1 MSPIKKIVKRGHI
14 YHVYYRRLGAYRF
27 IGQNS
32 LRLLI
37 AMIILGAAVYLFN
50 RYVLDVSAA
59 TAYITEHYNKPIV
72 LGTFLLSEST
82 LGLLAPEL
90 YITWVSSL
98 DFKWLWLLLLAMIS
112 YGGGVGAYF
121 IGTRLYLMPRIHSW
135 VDVKFAKQ
143 FAQIKKFGGL
153 LIVVAALTPL
163 PFSPICIISGII
175 KFPLNRFLLLTLT
188 RFARFAIYGSLIF
201 GLL

>member
-50 RYVLDVSAA
+50 EYVLDVTAA
-59 TAYITEHYNKPIV
+59 TAYITEHYNKPTV
-72 LGTFLLSEST
+72 LSTFYISEST

-98 DFKWLWLLLLAMIS
+98 DFKWLWLLLLSLLS
-112 YGGGVGAYF
+112 YGGGVTAYF

-143 FAQIKKFGGL
+143 FEQIKKFGGL
-153 LIVVAALTPL
+153 LIVVAAMTPL
-163 PFSPICIISGII
+163 PFSPICMISGIVRFSF
-175 KFPLNRFLLLTLT
+175 KSFLLLTLS
-188 RFARFAIYGSLIF
+188 RFVRFAIYGSLIF

>member
-32 LRLLI
+32 LKLLI
-37 AMIILGAAVYLFN
+37 AMIILGAAIYLFN
-50 RYVLDVSAA
+50 KYVLDVSAV
-59 TAYITEHYNKPIV
+59 TAYITENYNKPTV
-72 LGTFLLSEST
+72 LATFFLSELT

-90 YITWVSSL
+90 YITWVESL
-98 DFKWLWLLLLAMIS
+98 DFKWMWLLLLALLS

-121 IGTRLYLMPRIHSW
+121 IGTRLYVLPRIHSW

-143 FAQIKKFGGL
+143 FQQIKKFGGL
-153 LIVVAALTPL
+153 LIIVAALTPL

-175 KFPLNRFLLLTLT
+175 KFPLRQFLLLTL
-188 RFARFAIYGSLIF
+188 ARFVRFGIYGSLIF